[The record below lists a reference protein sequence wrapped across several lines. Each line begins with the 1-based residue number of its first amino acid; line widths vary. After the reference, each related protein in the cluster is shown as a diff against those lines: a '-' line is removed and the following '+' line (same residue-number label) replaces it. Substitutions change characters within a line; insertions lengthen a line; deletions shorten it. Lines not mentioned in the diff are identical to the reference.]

1 MTRRRAADGDNG
13 HAASPTRRH
22 VDCPQEFVPRAGDAY
37 RTLIEQIPAA
47 THLSRLDDVSS
58 TIYISPQ
65 IRDMTGYTP
74 EEWFDD
80 RHLWTRL
87 LHEDDRDR
95 VLKANKRHIA
105 SGEPFNE
112 EYRLVARDGSIVWI
126 KEESRVLV
134 DEHGRPIASQG
145 VMLDISD
152 RKLAEQQLL
161 STLEERRRLQAQISG
176 AQVESGVQALL
187 AALNARD
194 GYTGEHSRA
203 VVDLVERVAT
213 QMGLLDHE
221 IRLARQVALL
231 HDIGKLGVP
240 DSVLRKPGPL
250 DAHEWRV
257 MREHPIIGARIVA
270 AIPGLEDLAPAI
282 RAEHERWDGNG
293 YPDGLSSEDIP
304 LASRIVFVCDAYHA
318 MISHRPY
325 RKAMPEG
332 AARRELRRK
341 AGSQFDA
348 VAVDALLSVLAETP
362 SPALVDLDAPS
373 IRVLLVDDDA
383 STRMLLR
390 FTMEAEAGFEVIGE
404 AGDGSEAIAMARSE
418 QPDAVVIDLAMPV
431 MGGLEAIPVIRRAS
445 LRAKVVVFTASDS
458 PNVFDSA
465 LKAGAHVCLGKGTS
479 LTEVTTIIEAL
490 CTDARASTGSTSS

>member
-1 MTRRRAADGDNG
+1 MTRRRASDAGNG
-13 HAASPTRRH
+13 RPASPTREN
-22 VDCPQEFVPRAGDAY
+22 VDSPQEFVPRVGDAY

-47 THLSRLDDVSS
+47 TLLSRLDDVSS

-65 IRDMTGYTP
+65 IRDMTGYAP
-74 EEWFDD
+74 EEWSDD
-80 RHLWTRL
+80 RHPWTRL

-95 VLKANKRHIA
+95 VLKAKKRHITA
-105 SGEPFNE
+105 GEPFEE
-112 EYRLVARDGSIVWI
+112 EYRLVVRDGSTVWI

-134 DEHGRPIASQG
+134 DEHGRPIASQR

-152 RKLAEQQLL
+152 RKRAEEQLL
-161 STLEERRRLQAQISG
+161 STLEERRRLQVQLTG

-203 VVDLVERVAT
+203 VVDLVERVAK
-213 QMGLLDHE
+213 QMDLSDHDT
-221 IRLARQVALL
+221 RMARQVALM

-282 RAEHERWDGNG
+282 RSEHERWDGNG
-293 YPDGLSSEDIP
+293 YPDGLSGEDIP
-304 LASRIVFVCDAYHA
+304 LASRIVFGCDAYHA

-325 RKAMPEG
+325 RKAMPEA
-332 AARRELRRK
+332 AARQELRRK

-348 VAVDALLSVLAETP
+348 VAVDALLTVLAET
-362 SPALVDLDAPS
+362 SSLAEINVDAAR

-390 FTMEAEAGFEVIGE
+390 FTIEAEAGLEVIGE
-404 AGDGSEAIAMARSE
+404 AGDGSEAIAMARAE

-445 LRAKVVVFTASDS
+445 PRAKVVVFTASDA

-479 LTEVTTIIEAL
+479 LTEVTNVIEDL
-490 CTDARASTGSTSS
+490 STDARASTGSTSS